1 MQLSVSFFSN
11 IKEVKSDLITLFLFS
26 NKHLF
31 KDQINEIKKFL
42 PHNIDRVLKLEK
54 FNAELDS
61 SCFIYTDK
69 NFKSPLIQLV
79 GLGDQKNV
87 NYETFRKAS
96 AIAALNAN
104 RFKLN
109 HLSIIFPDLF
119 KELVPKYIAKAIFE
133 GGILSQYKFDKFL
146 PTKKRKNRL
155 KKITLLYNSL
165 KQREELNIAKFES
178 KIICDGIF
186 LARDL
191 TNMPASEL
199 YPKVFANYA
208 KKSAK
213 LYKYKAE
220 IWNEKKIKKIGLNG
234 LMAVSSGSKHPPRFI
249 ILKYNG
255 DKSHNSNIVLIGK
268 GITFDSGGL
277 SLKSAD
283 NMAEM
288 KMDMSG
294 AATVLATIQSTARL
308 RIPVNLI
315 GLIPTC
321 ENMPSGSAVKPG
333 DIISHYGGKTS
344 EVANTD
350 AEGRLILAD
359 ALAYAHKFKPELVI
373 DIATLTG
380 AVISALGHHVTA
392 ILGNDQEYIKKI
404 KQAGEQTYERVWE
417 LPLYDEYKK
426 QIKSEVADV
435 KNIGTR
441 GAGVIT
447 AALFLKN
454 FISDKN
460 GKEYK
465 WIHLDIA
472 GTAIINEGSY
482 YIQSGASGVGV
493 RLLTEFF
500 KTNYS

>member
-1 MQLSVSFFSN
+1 MQLSISFFSN
-11 IKEVKSDLITLFLFS
+11 IKEIKSDLITLFVFS

-31 KDQINEIKKFL
+31 ENQINKIKKFL
-42 PHNIDRVLKLEK
+42 SNNIDRVLRLEK
-54 FNAELDS
+54 FNGEFES

-69 NFKSPLIQLV
+69 NFKSPIIQLI
-79 GLGDQKNV
+79 GLGDQKNI
-87 NYETFRKAS
+87 NNETFRKAS

-104 RFKLN
+104 KFKLN
-109 HLSIIFPDLF
+109 HISIIFP
-119 KELVPKYIAKAIFE
+119 ELIKGLTPKHIAKAIFE
-133 GGILSQYKFDKFL
+133 GVVLSQYKFDKFL
-146 PTKKRKNRL
+146 SPNQRKTRL
-155 KKITLLYNSL
+155 KKLTLIYDSL
-165 KQREELNIAKFES
+165 KQREELNEAKLES

-199 YPKVFANYA
+199 YPKIFANYA

-213 LYKYKAE
+213 EYNYKAQ
-220 IWNEKKIKKIGLNG
+220 IWNKEKIKKIGLNG
-234 LMAVSSGSKHPPRFI
+234 LIAVSSGSKHPPRFI
-249 ILKYNG
+249 ILKYDG
-255 DKSHNSNIVLIGK
+255 EKSHKSNIVLIGK

-294 AATVLATIQSTARL
+294 AAVVLATIQSVARMK
-308 RIPVNLI
+308 IPVNLI
-315 GLIPTC
+315 GLIPIC
-321 ENMPSGSAVKPG
+321 ENMPSGSALKPG
-333 DIISHYGGKTS
+333 DIIKHYGGKTS